1 MSTHLSVYHNI
12 RTPTRNLQR
21 IFLNRIIWL
30 NPEREHFDRKKKK
43 KAMKIS
49 MLFLKQNQ
57 IKPNLKKR
65 KKAQERILM
74 FFYDQFLTSGVRR
87 RTFIFIT

>member
-1 MSTHLSVYHNI
+1 
-12 RTPTRNLQR
+12 
-21 IFLNRIIWL
+21 
-30 NPEREHFDRKKKK
+30 
-43 KAMKIS
+43 MKIS

>member
-1 MSTHLSVYHNI
+1 
-12 RTPTRNLQR
+12 
-21 IFLNRIIWL
+21 
-30 NPEREHFDRKKKK
+30 
-43 KAMKIS
+43 MKIS

-65 KKAQERILM
+65 KKAQERIL